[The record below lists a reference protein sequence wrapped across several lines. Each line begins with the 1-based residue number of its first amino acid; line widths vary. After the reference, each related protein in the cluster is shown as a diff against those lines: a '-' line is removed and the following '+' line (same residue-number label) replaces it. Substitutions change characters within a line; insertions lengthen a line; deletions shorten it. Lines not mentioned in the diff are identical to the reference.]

1 MVEGLEKEIPYC
13 TIFLVLGALTCHILV
28 LVGNLEASA
37 GINSIGTSTAG
48 WSNVGLGMAESFKNE
63 MDDLMSDVTSQ
74 LTQTISQLMTVS
86 KTIDSVI
93 SVVGNATEAAGM
105 GTVSLL
111 ATVDGGIPTPE
122 AIAAARNAVISQLT
136 QFVEKVFAR
145 ISDGM
150 EMLLDKVEP
159 ALKQVGAWLISFG
172 DKIQAGIEG
181 FSTTIDKVQKIFDQM
196 MAQMAGDTKSNSE
209 YMILNT
215 FNLFDTD
222 FSGTLSLEDFKKA
235 GEMYGL
241 TAMAGTKSEELH
253 RKYDANEDLEID
265 NEGEFANLVVDE
277 TVPNVMAVVLR
288 QYAKVLSQVGATVG
302 AAKMRDEAAH
312 GVTGYLNLVSAKNRT
327 KVGWIVERM
336 VNGSLPMPFTADV
349 LKNLAQS
356 RDDPSV
362 VTTLDVGQIVC
373 DDMARINASSL
384 VNAVDLLSQSSFFES
399 EGFDVK
405 DQPKILEQVSTWS
418 TSALK
423 GSGDAASLLALDAML
438 GVDDAVPHGT
448 SLLQEE
454 DLSTRLASKARR
466 LAEKNGLIHMEEKR
480 QIRIAR
486 HEQLF
491 QSATSRVLFDQL
503 LGGAMAFREDPA
515 AERAVKGGVPAVPA
529 TLEFIKFLSWN
540 ASRDS
545 GQFMAESMTYSG
557 QSSSAADAFATQI
570 QGMVKRVTGFL
581 NAMEEYATPAGI
593 HRLRTKVEDFVVKGE
608 QEILHVVLKQVNRT
622 LDKAVVV
629 ATKAAVKAEEKK
641 QQLEEKVARA
651 EEKAEEKAEKKA
663 VNASGFDIAE
673 VMALQ
678 LNDDDYDDQIP
689 EGVFGAFSK
698 ISSLLSSFQSI
709 LPTCIENLKVARKG
723 VSAASSTL
731 DSTFSTLHGKGPK
744 IFSQVAQ
751 VYSIIWILYF
761 AILAPITLSIL
772 FYGFWASGWFGGPQ
786 PDAKEGEGTEES
798 YEPPAGFMDKIKT
811 CCGSCTHCMTSW
823 CCPSGENSSEM
834 CFWSMLLLA
843 QVGVLLLFLVAILLC
858 ILAGVKAFLAS
869 GCASIYIVNDP
880 GVCTNTIKLLQGWL
894 ATFKVGDSID
904 VDRACEENTLLMCR
918 ELGAKM
924 QTSAMLTSVG
934 GLVGAVFS
942 FQMLVDSAVLHER
955 ARMRKRILELTKS

>member
-1 MVEGLEKEIPYC
+1 MVEALEKEIPYC
-13 TIFLVLGALTCHILV
+13 TIFLVLGALTCHTLV

-48 WSNVGLGMAESFKNE
+48 WSNVGLGMAESFKGE
-63 MDDLMSDVTSQ
+63 MDDLMTDVTSQ

-209 YMILNT
+209 YMIWNT

-235 GEMYGL
+235 GEMYGI
-241 TAMAGTKSEELH
+241 TALAGTKSEELH
-253 RKYDANEDLEID
+253 RKYDTNEDLEID
-265 NEGEFANLVVDE
+265 NEGEFENLVLDE
-277 TVPNVMAVVLR
+277 TLPNVMAVVLR

-312 GVTGYLNLVSAKNRT
+312 GVTAYLNLVSAKNRT
-327 KVGWIVERM
+327 KVSWVVERL

-362 VTTLDVGQIVC
+362 VTTLDVGQIVA
-373 DDMARINASSL
+373 DDMARINSSSL
-384 VNAVDLLSQSSFFES
+384 VDAVDLLSQSSFFES

-405 DQPKILEQVSTWS
+405 DQPKILEQVSSWS
-418 TSALK
+418 TAALK

-438 GVDDAVPHGT
+438 GADDAVTHGT

-454 DLSTRLASKARR
+454 DLTTRLASKARK
-466 LAEKNGLIHMEEKR
+466 LAERNGLLYMEEKR

-491 QSATSRVLFDQL
+491 QSPTSRVLFDEL

-529 TLEFIKFLSWN
+529 TLEFVKFLSWN

-593 HRLRTKVEDFVVKGE
+593 HRLRTKIEDFVVKGE

-641 QQLEEKVARA
+641 QKLEEAEARA
-651 EEKAEEKAEKKA
+651 DEESA

-678 LNDDDYDDQIP
+678 LSDDSYDDQIP
-689 EGVFGAFSK
+689 DEVFGAFSK
-698 ISSLLSSFQSI
+698 ISALLSSFQSI

-731 DSTFSTLHGKGPK
+731 DSTFATLHGKGPK

-751 VYSIIWILYF
+751 AYSIVWILYF
-761 AILAPITLSIL
+761 CLLAPITLSIL
-772 FYGFWASGWFGGPQ
+772 FYGFWASGWFGGPGAE
-786 PDAKEGEGTEES
+786 PAAAEGGGTEES

-811 CCGSCTHCMTSW
+811 CCGSCCHCITSW
-823 CCPSGENSSEM
+823 CYPSGENSAEM

-880 GVCTNTIKLLQGWL
+880 GVCTNTIKLLQSWL
-894 ATFKVGDSID
+894 ATFKVGESID
-904 VDRACEENTLLMCR
+904 IDNACEENTLLMCR

-924 QTSAMLTSVG
+924 QSSAVLTSVG

-942 FQMLVDSAVLHER
+942 FQMLVDSAVLHEK
-955 ARMRKRILELTKS
+955 ARMRKRIQELTK